1 MRGHGRMG
9 GGVWGYTYLVEE
21 HLCRWPGQW
30 GWPSV
35 KVSRF
40 TSPADEIAAKAAQRM
55 AEARIEAGRKR
66 MKTRIFNR
74 ELGLL

>member
-1 MRGHGRMG
+1 VAGSM
-9 GGVWGYTYLVEE
+9 
-21 HLCRWPGQW
+21 